1 MKSLNRRRFLG
12 AAIGTGAAA
21 ATAGSWAPTATAQG
35 GSAGARRN
43 VPNNRIGIQLYTM
56 REKMGNG
63 DRAAVR
69 RVLNRLGAMG
79 YTEVELAGYA
89 GHTPQLFRRWLD
101 DAGLRAPAGHDGVN
115 IDPANTIAWE
125 TEYKQTLANANI
137 MGQKF
142 TGLAWF
148 PGPYDDADFWQF
160 LAERMNRAGELAQEA
175 GLQFY

>member
-21 ATAGSWAPTATAQG
+21 ATAGSWAPTRDG
-35 GSAGARRN
+35 AGRSGRCGRN

-79 YTEVELAGYA
+79 YTEVELAGYC

-101 DAGLRAPAGHDGVN
+101 DAGLRAPAGHDGVSL
-115 IDPANTIAWE
+115 DPENT
-125 TEYKQTLANANI
+125 TL
-137 MGQKF
+137 G
-142 TGLAWF
+142 GGV
-148 PGPYDDADFWQF
+148 PAD
-160 LAERMNRAGELAQEA
+160 AGERQHHGPEVHGPGLVPA
-175 GLQFY
+175 GPTTTPRSGSSSPSG